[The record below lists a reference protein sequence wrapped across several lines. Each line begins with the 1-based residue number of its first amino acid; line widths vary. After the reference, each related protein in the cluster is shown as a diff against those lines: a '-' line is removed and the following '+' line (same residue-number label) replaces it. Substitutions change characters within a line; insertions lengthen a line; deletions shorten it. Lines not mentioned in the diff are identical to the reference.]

1 MQLWLSS
8 AWPQVISIEEAVEE
22 SSPGRP
28 PGRRDLSDLPHLK
41 KLELIGF
48 KSFPDRQELHFTGD
62 GVVAIVGPNGCGK
75 SNISDAIS
83 WVLGEQSA
91 KTLRGARMQDFIFS
105 GSRDRK
111 PSGVAQVSLT
121 LVDPDGFTFP
131 TPSSKKLEKVKTN
144 GATNGLMNGSSGTT
158 SNADTR
164 PNEIVITR
172 KLFRSGESQ
181 YLLNGRACRLRD
193 IQDIFLGTGLG
204 PNNYAIIEQ
213 GRIEQILSSR
223 PVERRNFIEE
233 AAGITKF
240 KTRKRLAELKLEGA
254 RQNLN
259 RVNDIFQ
266 EVTRQVNS
274 LKRQAAKA
282 RRHEGLRSELN
293 ERLGTLIAGRHRV
306 MNARLLD
313 EISQKEAAEK
323 TWQQSTEKLQ
333 ITESEI
339 EKLRNGR
346 LQKDQLLYA
355 RHEELT
361 KIALALERLKSR
373 IEQQTKSAHDSEL
386 RGQEAQQELSRLD
399 ERIQDLSVELSGG
412 KETLT
417 EASRQVELVSAQLR
431 EKRAEVE
438 VVRNEVHDNER
449 TREQTHSE
457 IVRLLGES
465 SQRRNR
471 MAQIDEF
478 LAGNERQ
485 IARLA
490 EEQSLAQ
497 EDVTRFTACHEEVAK
512 RAEILD
518 ADIQKL
524 TAQREEIE
532 HTLSEAR
539 RENIESRRKTDSFQE
554 EFSRL
559 RARQESLDEI
569 LSHHAYT
576 TESVKNLFA
585 AIDQQPVRGF
595 KPVGILADNIEV
607 EPAFEKATEEF
618 LHEELEYVVVRKW
631 EEAGEGIEVLR
642 RDVQG
647 HATFLVHP
655 ETPVAANDPIL
666 GPETGVSGRLADVIR
681 LTGGLSGSA
690 STLLPRLRGCYL
702 VDDDTLA
709 QQLAIQHPDLYF
721 LMPNGRCYQGY
732 TLRGGKQRPT
742 GPLALK
748 RELRELG
755 PKVARIE
762 QDLAQISQTIERLDQ
777 QIETKTG
784 ELKSVSEILTAA
796 EKKALA
802 ADHEIRGIN
811 EEKSR
816 AQKRLI
822 IVAEELERLRSDSR
836 KSTKER
842 DKQNRTIEELES
854 ARQKTENTLIELFG
868 MIDKGRAAFTHLNEQ
883 EVSMRTELA
892 GLQVSQNSASE
903 ALKKLRQAIEEN
915 TGRRDEAASR
925 AEHRLAEENRLRKDT
940 SECSDRIGLLAEKTQ
955 GLSEETEA
963 LRRSIVESADQIAT
977 AEPTL
982 QVSRAELDQAR
993 DKRSSIEMRLV
1004 EIRSDLKHIAEDC
1017 LREIGRPLV
1026 EVLSDK
1032 RGELTN
1038 QQLAEAEKEHQELKE
1053 KLDGLGAV
1061 NVLALAEYKGSKER
1075 LEFLETQRK
1084 DLFDSIAVTEK
1095 TITEIDV
1102 VSSSKFQ
1109 ETFKL
1114 INSHFRDVFQTLF
1127 GGGAA
1132 EMRLTDE
1139 ENAGESGVDIIASP
1153 PGKRLQNV
1161 ALLSGGEKS
1170 LTAVA
1175 LLMATF
1181 RHRPSPFCVLDEV
1194 DAPLDEP
1201 NLLRFSRLV
1210 REMSE
1215 HTQFILIT
1223 HSRTTMETAQTL
1235 YGVTMQQPGVSE
1247 LVSVRMA
1254 AQKYGDFEPAQT
1266 LA

>member
-1 MQLWLSS
+1 M
-8 AWPQVISIEEAVEE
+8 
-22 SSPGRP
+22 GRP
-28 PGRRDLSDLPHLK
+28 SVGRGLSDLLHLK
-41 KLELIGF
+41 KLELVGF
-48 KSFPDRQELHFTGD
+48 KSFSDRQELHFTGD
-62 GVVAIVGPNGCGK
+62 GVAAIVGPNGCGK

-91 KTLRGARMQDFIFS
+91 KTLRGVRMQDFIFS

-121 LVDPDGFTFP
+121 LVDPDGFALP
-131 TPSSKKLEKVKTN
+131 TLSPKKLEKAKTN
-144 GATNGLMNGSSGTT
+144 GATNGSMNGSSNTT
-158 SNADTR
+158 SNADTSA
-164 PNEIVITR
+164 NEIVITR

-181 YLLNGRACRLRD
+181 YLLNGKACRLRD

-223 PVERRNFIEE
+223 PVDRRNFIEE

-274 LKRQAAKA
+274 LKRQASKA
-282 RRHEGLRSELN
+282 RRHEALRSELN

-306 MNARLLD
+306 MNTRLLD
-313 EISQKEAAEK
+313 EISQKETAEK

-333 ITESEI
+333 AAESGI
-339 EKLRNGR
+339 EKLRSER
-346 LQKDQLLYA
+346 SQKDQLLHD
-355 RHEELT
+355 RHDELT
-361 KIALALERLKSR
+361 KIALELERLKSR

-386 RGQEAQQELSRLD
+386 HGQEAQQELKGLD
-399 ERIQDLSVELSGG
+399 ERIQDLSVELSSGE
-412 KETLT
+412 ETLA
-417 EASRQVELVSAQLR
+417 EASRQVELVSGQLK
-431 EKRAEVE
+431 EKQTEVE
-438 VVRNEVHDNER
+438 AVRKEIQDNER
-449 TREQTHSE
+449 TREQGHSE

-471 MAQIDEF
+471 VAQIDEF

-497 EDVTRFTACHEEVAK
+497 EDVTRFTARHEEVAK
-512 RAEILD
+512 HVEILD
-518 ADIQKL
+518 ADIQKFA
-524 TAQREEIE
+524 AQREEIE
-532 HTLSEAR
+532 QTLSEAQR
-539 RENIESRRKTDSFQE
+539 KNLESRRKTDSFQE

-576 TESVKNLFA
+576 TETVKNLFA
-585 AIDQQPVRGF
+585 AIDQQPTQGF
-595 KPVGILADNIEV
+595 EPVGILADYIEV

-631 EEAGEGIEVLR
+631 KEAGEGIEILR

-647 HATFLVHP
+647 HATFLVYP
-655 ETPVAANDPIL
+655 ETPVVANDPVL

-681 LTGGLSGSA
+681 LTGVLSGLA

-702 VDDDTLA
+702 VDDDALA
-709 QQLAIQHPDLYF
+709 QQLAVQHPDLYF
-721 LMPNGRCYQGY
+721 LMPNGRCYRGY
-732 TLRGGKQRPT
+732 TLRGGKQGPT

-755 PKVARIE
+755 PKVAHVE
-762 QDLAQISQTIERLDQ
+762 QGLTEISLTIERLDQ
-777 QIETKTG
+777 QIETKTE
-784 ELKSVSEILTAA
+784 ELKSVSEILAAA

-802 ADHEIRGIN
+802 ANHEIRGIN

-816 AQKRLI
+816 AQKRLV

-836 KSTKER
+836 NSTDERGKEN
-842 DKQNRTIEELES
+842 QIIEELES
-854 ARQKTENTLIELFG
+854 TRQKTENKLIKLFE
-868 MIDKGRAAFTHLNEQ
+868 MIDKGRATSSHLNEQ
-883 EVSMRTELA
+883 EVSMRTKLA
-892 GLQVSQNSASE
+892 GLEVSQNSARE
-903 ALKKLRQAIEEN
+903 TLKKLRLIITET
-915 TGRRDEAASR
+915 TGRREETASQ
-925 AEHRLAEENRLRKDT
+925 AEHRLTEAIRLRKDT
-940 SECSDRIGLLAEKTQ
+940 SECSNRVELLTEKTQ
-955 GLSEETEA
+955 VVSEETEA
-963 LRRSIVESADQIAT
+963 LRHSIVESADQIAT
-977 AEPTL
+977 AEPAL
-982 QVSRAELDQAR
+982 QVSRTELDQAR
-993 DKRSSIEMRLV
+993 EKRSSIEMRLV

-1017 LREIGRPLV
+1017 LKEIGRPLV
-1026 EVLSDK
+1026 EVLSERSD
-1032 RGELTN
+1032 ELTN
-1038 QQLAEAEKEHQELKE
+1038 KQLAEAEKEHQELKE

-1061 NVLALAEYKGSKER
+1061 NVLALAEYKESKER

-1095 TITEIDV
+1095 TITEIDA

-1114 INSHFRDVFQTLF
+1114 INGHFRDVFQTLF
-1127 GGGAA
+1127 GGGVA

-1215 HTQFILIT
+1215 QTQFILIT
-1223 HSRTTMETAQTL
+1223 HSRTTMETSQTL

-1254 AQKYGDFEPAQT
+1254 AQKHGDFEPAQT
-1266 LA
+1266 LT